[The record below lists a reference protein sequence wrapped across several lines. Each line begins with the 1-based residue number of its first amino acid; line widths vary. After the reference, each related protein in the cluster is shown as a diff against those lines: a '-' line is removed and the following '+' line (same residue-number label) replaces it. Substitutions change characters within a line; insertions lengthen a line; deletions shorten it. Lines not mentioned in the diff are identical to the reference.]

1 MEIWDLV
8 DKLRNPLGKLHTR
21 GNELQRGEFH
31 VVVEIF
37 TFNADGRIL
46 LTQRDLL
53 KSYPL
58 LWESTGGSVNA
69 GESSINGAIRE
80 LEEET
85 GIAVNPADLR
95 YLGEI
100 KKGNYFLDSY
110 IYTSTKNIEISE
122 LSLQQGEV
130 CDAKW
135 VTLRELKEMNKLGH
149 IVPTVWERYQLYFE
163 KLVILQNNLLKL

>member
-8 DKLRNPLGKLHTR
+8 DEGRNPLGKFHTR
-21 GNELQRGEFH
+21 GTELPPSEFH

-37 TFNADGRIL
+37 TINADGRIL
-46 LTQRDLL
+46 LTQRDAL
-53 KSYPL
+53 KTYPL
-58 LWESTGGSVNA
+58 LWESTGGSITA
-69 GESSINGAIRE
+69 GESSAEGAVRE

-85 GIAVNPADLR
+85 GIAVTPKELQ

-110 IYTSTKNIEISE
+110 VFRSTRDIEICD
-122 LSLQQGEV
+122 LILQPGEV

-135 VTLRELKEMNKLGH
+135 VTLKELEDLNKRGK
-149 IVPTVWERYQLYFE
+149 IVPAVWERYQLYLNE
-163 KLVILQNNLLKL
+163 LE